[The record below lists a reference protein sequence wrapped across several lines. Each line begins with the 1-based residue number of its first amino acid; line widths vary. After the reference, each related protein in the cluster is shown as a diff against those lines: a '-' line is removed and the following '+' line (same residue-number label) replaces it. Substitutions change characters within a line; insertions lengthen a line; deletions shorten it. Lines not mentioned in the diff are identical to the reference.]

1 MHWFF
6 VVKCAAKISRF
17 LASDVSNKDL
27 KFQAFKFLCDI
38 NSLEYKIPKMG
49 IPERNETNLYA
60 SNNSILMQ
68 NLHCRWTWN
77 IWKSDCNHKLWFIT
91 YAAYTRIVGPE
102 FSGPVLI
109 TKWNWLNPKSKILR
123 FDIWFT
129 FGLPNAACSSW
140 LALGSNTYQRS
151 QNLKYLWRLLLLK
164 SIDSNRARQAMVPT
178 FLSQYFEWRN
188 QHLGISQP

>member
-1 MHWFF
+1 M
-6 VVKCAAKISRF
+6 RQ
-17 LASDVSNKDL
+17 
-27 KFQAFKFLCDI
+27 KFHVFLCDI

-140 LALGSNTYQRS
+140 LALGSNTDHRS
-151 QNLKYLWRLLLLK
+151 QNFYVLLLLK
-164 SIDSNRARQAMVPT
+164 IEASERVDRTGMAEIFWSV
-178 FLSQYFEWRN
+178 FEWWIQYSGMYEPWICN
-188 QHLGISQP
+188 